1 MQPQAEV
8 ADRLAIVTRG
18 VQRVST
24 LPSLLDD
31 VDLVVSRRPAPG
43 SVTGVLA
50 WGRKPSARVA
60 EAFAAR
66 HGLPV
71 WRAEDGFLRSVGLGN
86 QDPPLSI
93 VLDDLGI
100 YYDASSPSRIEALI
114 ARPHGQDECSRA
126 AALRASWCEGRLSKY
141 NHAREAPPPLEGPF
155 ALVVDQTYGDASIT
169 YGLADA
175 GSFARMLEAALDEH
189 PHLPVLLKVHPDVIA
204 GRKRGHFDALTPG
217 QAARVRVLA
226 SDAHPCALLEAA
238 HMVYTV
244 TSQMGF
250 EALLW
255 GRPVRCFG
263 MPFYAGWG
271 LTGDELP
278 PPDRRRPVGL
288 DDLVHA
294 ALIEYP
300 RYLDPETGQRC
311 EPERL
316 MAWVALQRRMR
327 GRFPARVHALAF
339 SRWKKPIV
347 RSFFSGS
354 EVRFVREAAQVPPG
368 ATLAVWGRKEAGAFT
383 SAATA
388 GPGGDTPA
396 AGGPSAPGASSE
408 TVALVRLEDGFLR
421 SVGLG
426 ADLVRPLSWV
436 MDRTGMYYDATRPSD
451 LETLLQTAAF
461 DDALLARARALRE
474 RIVAAGVTKYN
485 VGAGGWRRPPGARRV
500 VLVPGQVESDASIA
514 YGAPGVRTNIDL
526 LRAARQ
532 AAPDAYLVYKPHPDV
547 VAGLRKQG
555 QGESEAERLCDEV
568 VVDAPMHE
576 LLEQVD
582 EVHVLTSL
590 AGFEAL
596 LRGKPV
602 RCEGL
607 PFYAGWGL
615 TEDARPCA
623 RRTRRLH
630 LDELVAATLIL
641 YPTYVSRTTGAF
653 TTPERALDE
662 LLAWRAQGVST
673 ATPARKLLRWLLR
686 LRRR

>member
-1 MQPQAEV
+1 MTTDCLAPPR
-8 ADRLAIVTRG
+8 RLAVLTRG
-18 VQRVST
+18 IQRVIT
-24 LPSLLDD
+24 LPALLDD
-31 VDLVVSRRPAPG
+31 AELVKARRPSPARLD
-43 SVTGVLA
+43 GVLA

-60 EAFAAR
+60 EAYAVQY
-66 HGLPV
+66 GLPV
-71 WRAEDGFLRSVGLGN
+71 WRAEDGLLRSLGLGH
-86 QDPPLSI
+86 QEPPLSV
-93 VLDDLGI
+93 VLDDVGI
-100 YYDASSPSRIEALI
+100 YYDATAPSRLESLVKAAHTDAER
-114 ARPHGQDECSRA
+114 ARAQ
-126 AALRASWCEGRLSKY
+126 ALRALWRQGRLSKY
-141 NHAREAPPPLEGPF
+141 NAARDAAPPVEGPF
-155 ALVVDQTYGDASIT
+155 VLVVDQTFGDASIAF
-169 YGLADA
+169 GRADA
-175 GSFARMLEAALDEH
+175 SSFARMLEAALDEH
-189 PHLPVLLKVHPDVIA
+189 PDLPVVLKVHPDVIA
-204 GRKRGHFDALTPG
+204 GRKRGHFDALTQG
-217 QAARVRVLA
+217 QAARVTLLA
-226 SDAHPCALLEAA
+226 SNAHPSALLAA
-238 HMVYTV
+238 VQAVYTV

-271 LTGDELP
+271 LTVDELP
-278 PPDRRRPVGL
+278 APDRRRPVGL

-311 EPERL
+311 QPERL
-316 MAWVALQRRMR
+316 MDWMALQRRMR

-347 RSFFSGS
+347 RSFFAGS
-354 EVRFVREAAQVPPG
+354 DVRFVRQATQVPAD
-368 ATLAVWGRKEAGAFT
+368 ATVVVWGRNDA
-383 SAATA
+383 
-388 GPGGDTPA
+388 PA
-396 AGGPSAPGASSE
+396 ARS
-408 TVALVRLEDGFLR
+408 VVRLEDGFLR

-461 DDALLARARALRE
+461 DDALLARAHALRE

-514 YGAPGVRTNIDL
+514 YGAPGVRANIDL

-555 QGESEAERLCDEV
+555 QGESEAMRLCDEL

-615 TEDARPCA
+615 TEDAHPCA